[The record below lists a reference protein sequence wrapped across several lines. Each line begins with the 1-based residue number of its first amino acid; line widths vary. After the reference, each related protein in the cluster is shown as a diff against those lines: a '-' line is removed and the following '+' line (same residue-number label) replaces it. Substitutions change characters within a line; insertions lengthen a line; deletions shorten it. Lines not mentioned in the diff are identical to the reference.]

1 MRWLR
6 RMGQILLQV
15 EDSPTRVAAAFGL
28 GVFIAFFPLLGIHTG
43 MALVIAILLRL
54 NRVAILVGCWINNPW
69 TIAPMYSAGTLLG
82 CALLGVAPGSPV
94 AIDWSLK
101 GRAFYSALVATLR
114 PLVWPFVV
122 GNLVLGVVAGLVAFL
137 LLRTLLARRAQPRP
151 G

>member
-15 EDSPTRVAAAFGL
+15 EGSPTRVAAAFGV

-82 CALLGVAPGSPV
+82 CALLGVAPTSPV
-94 AIDWSLK
+94 AIDWHLK
-101 GRAFYSALVATLR
+101 GRAFYSALAATLR

-122 GNLVLGVVAGLVAFL
+122 GNLVLGLVAGLVAFL
-137 LLRTLLARRAQPRP
+137 LLRTLLARRARQRP

>member
-82 CALLGVAPGSPV
+82 CALLGIAPVSPA

-101 GRAFYSALVATLR
+101 GRAFYRALVETLR

-122 GNLVLGVVAGLVAFL
+122 GNLVLGAVAGLVAFL
-137 LLRTLLARRAQPRP
+137 LLRTLLVRRAQQKP

>member
-82 CALLGVAPGSPV
+82 CVLLGVAPGSPV

-122 GNLVLGVVAGLVAFL
+122 GTLVLGVVAGLVAFL

>member
-82 CALLGVAPGSPV
+82 CVLLGVAPGSPV

-122 GNLVLGVVAGLVAFL
+122 GNLVLGVVAGLAAFL
-137 LLRTLLARRAQPRP
+137 LLRSLLARRAQQRP

>member
-101 GRAFYSALVATLR
+101 GRAFYRALVATLR

-137 LLRTLLARRAQPRP
+137 LLRTLLARRAQQRP

>member
-137 LLRTLLARRAQPRP
+137 LLRSLLARRAQQRP

>member
-1 MRWLR
+1 MFAARAADRGWPWRDRWWL
-6 RMGQILLQV
+6 
-15 EDSPTRVAAAFGL
+15 AAAFGL

-101 GRAFYSALVATLR
+101 GRAGRS
-114 PLVWPFVV
+114 PW
-122 GNLVLGVVAGLVAFL
+122 
-137 LLRTLLARRAQPRP
+137 
-151 G
+151 